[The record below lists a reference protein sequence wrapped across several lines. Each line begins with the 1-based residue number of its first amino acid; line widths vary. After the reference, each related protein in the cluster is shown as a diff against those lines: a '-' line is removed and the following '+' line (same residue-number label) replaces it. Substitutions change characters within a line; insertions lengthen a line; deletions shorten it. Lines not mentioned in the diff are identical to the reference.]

1 MNPRGSNGGTPVRR
15 VLELETRD
23 RERQF
28 GREGVAGAPPF
39 GRVPSNWSIDALK
52 CSHYLGGM
60 KNITLSARD
69 EAIERGRQVAR
80 SRNTTLNELFRDWLE
95 QLGDGELREQAY
107 RQQMER
113 LRGRVR
119 TGGRK
124 FSREEMNER

>member
-1 MNPRGSNGGTPVRR
+1 MGKIDEGSC
-15 VLELETRD
+15 
-23 RERQF
+23 
-28 GREGVAGAPPF
+28 A
-39 GRVPSNWSIDALK
+39 
-52 CSHYLGGM
+52 HYFSVV
-60 KNITLSARD
+60 KNITLSARE

-95 QLGDGELREQAY
+95 QLGEGEALEHAY

-113 LRGRVR
+113 LRTRVR